1 MMLCSNS
8 AADLQQPLL
17 QDFRHRN
24 CHCLHHCSVNCS
36 SPCWNC
42 AAGHPELALQAVR
55 EALSAAPEEVA
66 VLQLASELSAAA
78 GLPSAALE
86 LREQL
91 LQRDARGRLK
101 HLADLMTLTQ
111 QMGLH
116 ERAAE
121 HAQNLL
127 QTAPDD
133 PAMLTAAA
141 EVLAECGRSELAA
154 TALEA
159 ALKRQ
164 PDAPATAL
172 ALASLLAEQGQ
183 TSRAL
188 DVCRSAL
195 EHTTENRSRNE
206 LARLLAELY
215 QQLGSPSDV
224 LQWLE
229 SRTAEADDT
238 ARGGWLRTLTEVHK
252 SSGQTTLARRTLER
266 CLQLDGPDPAV
277 LLELSELALQ
287 QRDPQSAVSSL
298 QQILRRRT
306 GSHRL
311 SSNAGPRTPRRICR
325 EQSAEDGGHPATAR
339 NQRSRRSPRSAPA
352 AAKIQR
358 SKRGCR
364 RRCAVP
370 GGTVG
375 NCRFVWP
382 PR

>member
-1 MMLCSNS
+1 
-8 AADLQQPLL
+8 
-17 QDFRHRN
+17 
-24 CHCLHHCSVNCS
+24 
-36 SPCWNC
+36 
-42 AAGHPELALQAVR
+42 
-55 EALSAAPEEVA
+55 
-66 VLQLASELSAAA
+66 
-78 GLPSAALE
+78 
-86 LREQL
+86 
-91 LQRDARGRLK
+91 
-101 HLADLMTLTQ
+101 MTLTQ

-364 RRCAVP
+364 GVAQCRAERLGTADSSGHRVKPQRRDRSRNARLSTTSEHQP
-370 GGTVG
+370 AAG
-375 NCRFVWP
+375 NTFRRRRADSTRKKSPADARRSRLSQSGALGCRLGKFHP
-382 PR
+382 DFA